1 MATSN
6 AIDLTPP
13 ENTLDRQTVRYLHEN
28 FSRIQ
33 TLLAALD
40 AGKGVSG
47 TFTTADAKTVTVVDG
62 IITGIV

>member
-1 MATSN
+1 MATSDD
-6 AIDLTPP
+6 IDLTPP

-33 TLLAALD
+33 ALLAALD
-40 AGKGVSG
+40 AGKGISG